1 MYAAMEPLA
10 AGALNVPAS
19 ARSRVGETETS
30 VEIATFVVGPLQS
43 NSYLAIDEP
52 SRRAVVIDPGMES
65 EAVLDT
71 VRRRQ
76 LSVESII
83 ITHGHFDHVFSGA
96 LFKTQTGAEVV
107 MHPND
112 LPLLAEV
119 PQTARFFGINAPR
132 PPDPDRLVRE
142 GDTVAVGGLSLRVL
156 ETPGHTPGSISLC
169 LDDAVFVG
177 DTLFAGSVGR
187 TDLAGGSLE
196 VLLNSIRTKLL
207 TLPDRTMVYAGHGP
221 ATSIG
226 AERRDNPFLQAGR
239 R

>member
-1 MYAAMEPLA
+1 M
-10 AGALNVPAS
+10 
-19 ARSRVGETETS
+19 
-30 VEIATFVVGPLQS
+30 FVVGPLQS

-52 SRRAVVIDPGMES
+52 SRRAVVIDPGMDS
-65 EAVLDT
+65 EAVLEV

-76 LSVESII
+76 LHVESIV

-96 LFKTQTGAEVV
+96 LFKEQTGAEVV

-119 PQTARFFGINAPR
+119 PQTARFFGIKAPV
-132 PPDPDRLVRE
+132 PPNPDRLVRE
-142 GDTVAVGGLSLRVL
+142 GDMVAVGGMSLRVL
-156 ETPGHTPGSISLC
+156 ETPGHTPGSISLS

-187 TDLAGGSLE
+187 TDLTGGSLE
-196 VLLNSIRTKLL
+196 VLLHSIHTKLL
-207 TLPDRTMVYAGHGP
+207 ALPDRTIVYAGHGP

-226 AERRDNPFLQAGR
+226 VERRDNPFLQDGR

>member
-1 MYAAMEPLA
+1 
-10 AGALNVPAS
+10 
-19 ARSRVGETETS
+19 
-30 VEIATFVVGPLQS
+30 VEIAAFVVGPLQS

-52 SRRAVVIDPGMES
+52 SRRAVVIDPGMDS
-65 EAVLDT
+65 EAVLDV

-76 LSVESII
+76 LHVESIV

-96 LFKTQTGAEVV
+96 LFKAQTGAEVV

-119 PQTARFFGINAPR
+119 PQTARFFGIKAPA
-132 PPDPDRLVRE
+132 PPNPDRLVKE
-142 GDTVAVGGLSLRVL
+142 GDTVSVGGMSLLVL

-187 TDLAGGSLE
+187 TDLTGGSLE
-196 VLLNSIRTKLL
+196 VLLHSIHTKLL
-207 TLPDRTMVYAGHGP
+207 ALPDRTIVYAGHGP

-226 AERRDNPFLQAGR
+226 VERRDNPFLQAGR
-239 R
+239 L